1 MKDFLIAVVGTFVL
15 SLVLSVFY
23 TSDLYP
29 AQNGFGTQ
37 YPGESGVV
45 LPGGGAL
52 PAQVI
57 PEASDEEP
65 QTETGPAREE
75 IPAATDQTTT
85 CEECE
90 EYEGK
95 EADSNMGELLI
106 SFWHGVAA
114 VLIGETCA
122 LAMAAVWLRMKMA
135 QLKKRKE
142 MNQ

>member
-1 MKDFLIAVVGTFVL
+1 MKDLIVGAALTVVLAILF
-15 SLVLSVFY
+15 SVFH

-37 YPGESGVV
+37 YPGESGIV

-57 PEASDEEP
+57 PEASDEKP
-65 QTETGPAREE
+65 QTETGPAWEE

-95 EADSNMGELLI
+95 ETDSNMGELLI

-122 LAMAAVWLRMKMA
+122 LAMAAAWLRMKMT
-135 QLKKRKE
+135 QFKKRKE

>member
-1 MKDFLIAVVGTFVL
+1 MKDFLIAVVGTIAL
-15 SLVLSVFY
+15 SLVFSVFY

-37 YPGESGVV
+37 YPGESGTV

-65 QTETGPAREE
+65 QTETGPAWVET
-75 IPAATDQTTT
+75 PAADQTQTY
-85 CEECE
+85 E

-122 LAMAAVWLRMKMA
+122 MAMAAVWLRMKMT

-142 MNQ
+142 KNQ